1 MIHVRTADYDT
12 DRDAITGVRF
22 AVFVDEQHVPEDI
35 EIDERDPVCVHV
47 LAFDD
52 DVPVG
57 TARIDFDDGGRIGR
71 LAVLAGRRGRGIGAA
86 LMACLHGL
94 ARERGFVRVWCHAQR
109 RAVPFYRHLGYRVT
123 GAPFVEAGIEHVT
136 MEREL

>member
-1 MIHVRTADYDT
+1 VIHVRTANYDA

-35 EIDERDPVCVHV
+35 EIDERERQCVHV

-57 TARIDFDDGGRIGR
+57 TGRIDFGDGGRVGR
-71 LAVLAGRRGRGIGAA
+71 LAVLAGQRRRGIGSA
-86 LMACLHGL
+86 LMTCLHGL
-94 ARERGFVRVWCHAQR
+94 AAERGLGRVWCHAQL

-123 GAPFVEAGIEHVT
+123 GEPFVEAGIEHVT
-136 MEREL
+136 MERVL